1 MMLSATEF
9 ISVLS
14 AVRGEAAAAEG
25 DRQEGREAP
34 QADRQKPD
42 NSQMVVLD
50 IRCVVA
56 IQSSAVRD
64 GVCRSSGEVQAS
76 GGGLLPTSIQIE
88 PGALACR

>member
-9 ISVLS
+9 ISVFS

-25 DRQEGREAP
+25 
-34 QADRQKPD
+34 DRQKPD

-56 IQSSAVRD
+56 IQCSAVRD
-64 GVCRSSGEVQAS
+64 GVCRSSGEVQVS

-88 PGALACR
+88 PGALTCR